1 MPDQKLDNLLNLA
14 MDATEEEREKSRNLN
29 VGYDEQTRM
38 WEIIVKYS
46 EVGSAGAETAGE
58 IRSGGA
64 DNIGNARNGE
74 QGRKTDGA
82 LEGELGDSAKALLGG
97 PGISV
102 VSLLGG
108 YAIVTLPENI
118 LDEYSRRPQ
127 IEFIEKPTRLYFE
140 DLFSKEA
147 SCITQVQ
154 RDEPGNLQLSG
165 RGVLIGI
172 VDSGVDYRH
181 PAFLTADGKSR
192 ILRLWDQSIQG
203 NPPDGYATGT
213 EYTNEEINEALSLPV
228 QEGRRLVPS
237 EDVSG
242 HGTAVLGVAAGSDF
256 SPGAVNRGVAYE
268 SDLLVVKMGISR
280 QDSFPRTT
288 ELMQG
293 VDYLVRQALRLGRP
307 IAINLSFGNNYGSHR
322 GDSLVE
328 TYLDSVSSM
337 GKNVICVGMGNNGS
351 DALHYGGKLSTGE
364 TQEIELG
371 VGAFEPT
378 LNVQLWKDYEDEME
392 IYLESPAGE
401 RVGPLDE
408 TLGAQRWQAGNT
420 ELLIYYGKPAPYHVT
435 QEIYVDFLVRDGEVE
450 TQENKSRNNY
460 SNNLY
465 VALCG
470 KFCSNSVVGS
480 RGDALIRAKSPTNCD
495 SYFAESIF
503 EVCEREKERKE
514 NKDRKYL
521 RTQEYGYVDSGVWKI
536 ILVARNI
543 KSGEYF
549 LWLPGGKT
557 LNPGTA
563 FYLPRPQGTLTIPA
577 TARRVISVGAYD
589 ARQNTYADFSGRGSR
604 ALPYQKPDL
613 VAPGVNIIAPRSGE
627 GYAAFTGTSFSTPF
641 VTGAAAL
648 LMEWGITRQNDPYL
662 YGEKLKAYLRR
673 GAKPLPGIE
682 NLPNDL
688 TGWGALCVES
698 SLPD

>member
-1 MPDQKLDNLLNLA
+1 MHTLQNGGNMPDQKLDNLLNLA
-14 MDATEEEREKSRNLN
+14 LDATEEEREKSRNLN
-29 VGYDEQTRM
+29 VGYEKQTRK

-46 EVGSAGAETAGE
+46 EM
-58 IRSGGA
+58 
-64 DNIGNARNGE
+64 
-74 QGRKTDGA
+74 
-82 LEGELGDSAKALLGG
+82 GDSVEALLGG
-97 PGISV
+97 PEISV
-102 VSLLGG
+102 VPLLGR
-108 YAIVTLPENI
+108 YAIVTLPESM

-154 RDEPGNLQLSG
+154 RNEPGNLRLTG

-192 ILRLWDQSIQG
+192 ILRLWDQSIPG
-203 NPPDGYATGT
+203 NPPEGYATGT
-213 EYTNEEINEALSLPV
+213 EYTNEEINEALSLSV

-256 SPGAVNRGVAYE
+256 SRGAVNRGVAYE
-268 SDLLVVKMGISR
+268 SDLLVVKMGIPR

-293 VDYLVRQALRLGRP
+293 VDYLVRQAIRLGRP
-307 IAINLSFGNNYGSHR
+307 IALNLSFGNNYGSHR
-322 GDSLVE
+322 GDSLLE
-328 TYLDSVSSM
+328 TYLDNVSGM
-337 GKNVICVGMGNNGS
+337 GKNVICVGMGNNGN
-351 DALHYGGKLSTGE
+351 DALHTGGKLSPGE
-364 TQEIELG
+364 IQEIELG

-378 LNVQLWKDYEDEME
+378 LNVQLWKNYEDEME
-392 IYLESPAGE
+392 IYLEHPAGE
-401 RVGPLDE
+401 RVGPLFE

-435 QEIYVDFLVRDGEVE
+435 QEIYVDFLPQD
-450 TQENKSRNNY
+450 
-460 SNNLY
+460 
-465 VALCG
+465 
-470 KFCSNSVVGS
+470 
-480 RGDALIRAKSPTNCD
+480 
-495 SYFAESIF
+495 
-503 EVCEREKERKE
+503 EK
-514 NKDRKYL
+514 
-521 RTQEYGYVDSGVWKI
+521 TPYVDSGVWKI
-536 ILVARNI
+536 ILAARNI
-543 KSGEYF
+543 KNGEYF

-589 ARQNTYADFSGRGSR
+589 ARQNTYADFSGRGCR
-604 ALPYQKPDL
+604 ALPYPKPDL
-613 VAPGVNIIAPRSGE
+613 AAPGVDIYAPRPGG

-648 LMEWGITRQNDPYL
+648 LMEWGIIRRNDPYL

-673 GAKPLPGIE
+673 GAKALQGSE
-682 NLPNDL
+682 KLPNDL
-688 TGWGALCVES
+688 IGWGRLCLES
-698 SLPD
+698 SLPE

>member
-1 MPDQKLDNLLNLA
+1 MPDQKLNNLLNLA
-14 MDATEEEREKSRNLN
+14 LDATEEEREKSRNLN
-29 VGYDEQTRM
+29 VGYEKQTRK

-46 EVGSAGAETAGE
+46 EMGIANEEVSDGMKYGAENDRDSVE
-58 IRSGGA
+58 I
-64 DNIGNARNGE
+64 
-74 QGRKTDGA
+74 
-82 LEGELGDSAKALLGG
+82 LLGG
-97 PGISV
+97 PEISV
-102 VSLLGG
+102 VPLLGG
-108 YAIVTLPENI
+108 YAIVTLPESM
-118 LDEYSRRPQ
+118 LEQYSQRPQ

-154 RDEPGNLQLSG
+154 RDEPGNLRLTG

-192 ILRLWDQSIQG
+192 ILRLWDQSIPG
-203 NPPDGYATGT
+203 NPPEGYATGT
-213 EYTNEEINEALSLPV
+213 EYTNEEINEALSLSV

-256 SPGAVNRGVAYE
+256 SRGAVNRGVAYE
-268 SDLLVVKMGISR
+268 SDLLVVKMGIPR

-293 VDYLVRQALRLGRP
+293 VDYLVRQAIRLGRS

-322 GDSLVE
+322 GDSLLE
-328 TYLDSVSSM
+328 TYLDNVSGM
-337 GKNVICVGMGNNGS
+337 GKNVICVGMGNNGN
-351 DALHYGGKLSTGE
+351 DALHTGGMLSPGE
-364 TQEIELG
+364 IQEIELG

-378 LNVQLWKDYEDEME
+378 LNVQLWKNYEDEME
-392 IYLESPAGE
+392 IYLEHPAGE
-401 RVGPLDE
+401 RVGPLFE

-420 ELLIYYGKPAPYHVT
+420 KLLIYYGKPAPYHVT
-435 QEIYVDFLVRDGEVE
+435 QEIYVDFLPQD
-450 TQENKSRNNY
+450 
-460 SNNLY
+460 
-465 VALCG
+465 
-470 KFCSNSVVGS
+470 
-480 RGDALIRAKSPTNCD
+480 
-495 SYFAESIF
+495 
-503 EVCEREKERKE
+503 EK
-514 NKDRKYL
+514 
-521 RTQEYGYVDSGVWKI
+521 TPYVDSGVWKI
-536 ILVARNI
+536 ILAARNI
-543 KSGEYF
+543 KNGEYF

-589 ARQNTYADFSGRGSR
+589 ARQNTYADFSGRGCR
-604 ALPYQKPDL
+604 ALPYPKPDL
-613 VAPGVNIIAPRSGE
+613 AAPGVDIYAPRPGG

-648 LMEWGITRQNDPYL
+648 LMEWGIIRRNDPYL

-673 GAKPLPGIE
+673 GAKALQGSE
-682 NLPNDL
+682 KLPNDL
-688 TGWGALCVES
+688 IGWGRLCLES
-698 SLPD
+698 SLPE

>member
-1 MPDQKLDNLLNLA
+1 MHMLQNGGNMPDQKLNNLLNLA
-14 MDATEEEREKSRNLN
+14 LDATEEEREKSRNLN
-29 VGYDEQTRM
+29 VGYEKQTRK

-46 EVGSAGAETAGE
+46 EMGIANEEVSDGMKYGAENDRDSVE
-58 IRSGGA
+58 I
-64 DNIGNARNGE
+64 
-74 QGRKTDGA
+74 
-82 LEGELGDSAKALLGG
+82 LLGG
-97 PGISV
+97 PEISV
-102 VSLLGG
+102 VPLLGG
-108 YAIVTLPENI
+108 YAIVTLPESM
-118 LDEYSRRPQ
+118 LEQYSQRPQ

-154 RDEPGNLQLSG
+154 RDEPGNLRLTG

-192 ILRLWDQSIQG
+192 ILRLWDQSIPG
-203 NPPDGYATGT
+203 NPPEGYATGT
-213 EYTNEEINEALSLPV
+213 EYTNEEINEALFLSV

-256 SPGAVNRGVAYE
+256 SRGAVNRGVAYE
-268 SDLLVVKMGISR
+268 SDLLVVKMGIPR

-293 VDYLVRQALRLGRP
+293 VDYLVRQAIRLGRS

-322 GDSLVE
+322 GDSLLE
-328 TYLDSVSSM
+328 TYLDNVSGM
-337 GKNVICVGMGNNGS
+337 GKNVICVGMGNNGN
-351 DALHYGGKLSTGE
+351 DALHTGGMLSPGE
-364 TQEIELG
+364 IQEIELG

-378 LNVQLWKDYEDEME
+378 LNVQLWKNYEDEME
-392 IYLESPAGE
+392 IYLEHPAGE
-401 RVGPLDE
+401 RVGPLFE

-420 ELLIYYGKPAPYHVT
+420 KLLIYYGKPAPYHVT
-435 QEIYVDFLVRDGEVE
+435 QEIYVDFLPQD
-450 TQENKSRNNY
+450 
-460 SNNLY
+460 
-465 VALCG
+465 
-470 KFCSNSVVGS
+470 
-480 RGDALIRAKSPTNCD
+480 
-495 SYFAESIF
+495 
-503 EVCEREKERKE
+503 EK
-514 NKDRKYL
+514 
-521 RTQEYGYVDSGVWKI
+521 TPYVDSGVWKI
-536 ILVARNI
+536 ILAARNI
-543 KSGEYF
+543 KNGEYF

-589 ARQNTYADFSGRGSR
+589 ARQNTYADFSGRGCR
-604 ALPYQKPDL
+604 ALPYPKPDL
-613 VAPGVNIIAPRSGE
+613 AAPGVDIYAPRPGG

-648 LMEWGITRQNDPYL
+648 LMEWGITRRNDPYL

-673 GAKPLPGIE
+673 GAKALQGSE
-682 NLPNDL
+682 KLPNDL
-688 TGWGALCVES
+688 IGWGRLCLES
-698 SLPD
+698 SLPE

>member
-14 MDATEEEREKSRNLN
+14 LDATEEEREKSRNLN
-29 VGYDEQTRM
+29 VGYEKQTRK

-46 EVGSAGAETAGE
+46 EM
-58 IRSGGA
+58 
-64 DNIGNARNGE
+64 
-74 QGRKTDGA
+74 
-82 LEGELGDSAKALLGG
+82 GDSVEALLGG
-97 PGISV
+97 SGISV
-102 VSLLGG
+102 VPLLGG
-108 YAIVTLPENI
+108 YAIVTLPESM
-118 LDEYSRRPQ
+118 LEEYSRRPQ

-154 RDEPGNLQLSG
+154 RDEPGNLQLTG

-181 PAFLTADGKSR
+181 PAFLTADGKSK
-192 ILRLWDQSIQG
+192 ILRLWDQSIPG
-203 NPPDGYATGT
+203 NPPEGYATGT
-213 EYTNEEINEALSLPV
+213 EYTNEEINEALSLSV

-237 EDVSG
+237 EDGSG

-256 SPGAVNRGVAYE
+256 SRGAVNRGVAYE
-268 SDLLVVKMGISR
+268 SDLLVVKMGIPR

-293 VDYLVRQALRLGRP
+293 VDYLVRQAIRLGRP
-307 IAINLSFGNNYGSHR
+307 IALNLSFGNNYGSHR
-322 GDSLVE
+322 GDSLLE
-328 TYLDSVSSM
+328 TYLDNVSGM
-337 GKNVICVGMGNNGS
+337 GKNVICVGMGNNGN
-351 DALHYGGKLSTGE
+351 DALHTGEKLSPGE
-364 TQEIELG
+364 IQEIELG

-378 LNVQLWKDYEDEME
+378 LNVQLWKNYEDEME
-392 IYLESPAGE
+392 IYLEHPAGE
-401 RVGPLDE
+401 RVGPLFE

-435 QEIYVDFLVRDGEVE
+435 QEIYVDFLPQD
-450 TQENKSRNNY
+450 
-460 SNNLY
+460 
-465 VALCG
+465 
-470 KFCSNSVVGS
+470 
-480 RGDALIRAKSPTNCD
+480 
-495 SYFAESIF
+495 
-503 EVCEREKERKE
+503 EK
-514 NKDRKYL
+514 
-521 RTQEYGYVDSGVWKI
+521 TPYVDSGVWKI
-536 ILVARNI
+536 ILAARNI
-543 KSGEYF
+543 KNGEYF

-589 ARQNTYADFSGRGSR
+589 ARQNTYADFSGRGCR
-604 ALPYQKPDL
+604 ALPYPKPDL
-613 VAPGVNIIAPRSGE
+613 AAPGVDIYAPRPGG

-648 LMEWGITRQNDPYL
+648 LMEWGIIRRNDPYL

-673 GAKPLPGIE
+673 GAKALQGSE
-682 NLPNDL
+682 KLPNDL
-688 TGWGALCVES
+688 IGWGEDVIIRLH
-698 SLPD
+698 

>member
-1 MPDQKLDNLLNLA
+1 MGIAN
-14 MDATEEEREKSRNLN
+14 EEVSD
-29 VGYDEQTRM
+29 GM
-38 WEIIVKYS
+38 KY
-46 EVGSAGAETAGE
+46 GAENDRDSVE
-58 IRSGGA
+58 I
-64 DNIGNARNGE
+64 
-74 QGRKTDGA
+74 
-82 LEGELGDSAKALLGG
+82 LLGG
-97 PGISV
+97 PEISV
-102 VSLLGG
+102 VPLLGG
-108 YAIVTLPENI
+108 YAIVTLPESM
-118 LDEYSRRPQ
+118 LEQYSQRPQ

-154 RDEPGNLQLSG
+154 RDEPGNLRLTG

-192 ILRLWDQSIQG
+192 ILRLWDQSIPG
-203 NPPDGYATGT
+203 NPPEGYATGT
-213 EYTNEEINEALSLPV
+213 EYTNEEINEALSLSV

-256 SPGAVNRGVAYE
+256 SRGAVKRGVAYE
-268 SDLLVVKMGISR
+268 SDLLVVKMGIPR

-293 VDYLVRQALRLGRP
+293 VDYLVRQAIRLGRS

-322 GDSLVE
+322 GDSLLE
-328 TYLDSVSSM
+328 TYLDNVSGM
-337 GKNVICVGMGNNGS
+337 GKNVICVGMGNNGN
-351 DALHYGGKLSTGE
+351 DALHTGGMLSPGE
-364 TQEIELG
+364 IQEIELG

-378 LNVQLWKDYEDEME
+378 LNVQLWKNYEDEME
-392 IYLESPAGE
+392 IYLEHPAGE
-401 RVGPLDE
+401 RVGPLFE

-420 ELLIYYGKPAPYHVT
+420 KLLIYYGKPAPYHVT
-435 QEIYVDFLVRDGEVE
+435 QEIYVDFLPQDE
-450 TQENKSRNNY
+450 T
-460 SNNLY
+460 
-465 VALCG
+465 
-470 KFCSNSVVGS
+470 
-480 RGDALIRAKSPTNCD
+480 PP
-495 SYFAESIF
+495 
-503 EVCEREKERKE
+503 
-514 NKDRKYL
+514 
-521 RTQEYGYVDSGVWKI
+521 YVDSGVWKI
-536 ILVARNI
+536 ILAARNI
-543 KSGEYF
+543 KNGEYF

-589 ARQNTYADFSGRGSR
+589 ARQNTYADFSGRGCR
-604 ALPYQKPDL
+604 ALPYPKPDL
-613 VAPGVNIIAPRSGE
+613 AAPGVDIYAPRPGG

-648 LMEWGITRQNDPYL
+648 LMEWGIIRRNDPYL

-673 GAKPLPGIE
+673 GAKALKGSE
-682 NLPNDL
+682 KLPNDL
-688 TGWGALCVES
+688 IGWGEDVIIRLH
-698 SLPD
+698 

>member
-1 MPDQKLDNLLNLA
+1 MPDQKLNNLLNLA
-14 MDATEEEREKSRNLN
+14 LDATEEEREKSRNLN
-29 VGYDEQTRM
+29 VGYEKQTRK

-46 EVGSAGAETAGE
+46 EMGIANEEVSDGMKYGAENDRDSVE
-58 IRSGGA
+58 I
-64 DNIGNARNGE
+64 
-74 QGRKTDGA
+74 
-82 LEGELGDSAKALLGG
+82 LLGG
-97 PGISV
+97 PEISV
-102 VSLLGG
+102 VPLLGG
-108 YAIVTLPENI
+108 YAIVTLPESM
-118 LDEYSRRPQ
+118 LEQYSQRPQ

-154 RDEPGNLQLSG
+154 RDEPGNLRLTG

-192 ILRLWDQSIQG
+192 ILRLWDQSIPG
-203 NPPDGYATGT
+203 NPPEGYATGT
-213 EYTNEEINEALSLPV
+213 EYTNEEINEALFLSV

-256 SPGAVNRGVAYE
+256 SRGAVNRGVAYE
-268 SDLLVVKMGISR
+268 SDLLVVKMGIPR

-293 VDYLVRQALRLGRP
+293 VDYLVRQAIRLGRS

-322 GDSLVE
+322 GDSLLE
-328 TYLDSVSSM
+328 TYLDNVSGM
-337 GKNVICVGMGNNGS
+337 GKNVICVGMGNNGN
-351 DALHYGGKLSTGE
+351 DALHTGGMLSPGE
-364 TQEIELG
+364 IQEIELG

-378 LNVQLWKDYEDEME
+378 LNVQLWKNYEDEME
-392 IYLESPAGE
+392 IYLEHPAGE
-401 RVGPLDE
+401 RVGPLFE

-420 ELLIYYGKPAPYHVT
+420 KLLIYYGKPAPYHVT
-435 QEIYVDFLVRDGEVE
+435 QEIYVDFLPQD
-450 TQENKSRNNY
+450 
-460 SNNLY
+460 
-465 VALCG
+465 
-470 KFCSNSVVGS
+470 
-480 RGDALIRAKSPTNCD
+480 
-495 SYFAESIF
+495 
-503 EVCEREKERKE
+503 EK
-514 NKDRKYL
+514 
-521 RTQEYGYVDSGVWKI
+521 TPYVDSGVWKI
-536 ILVARNI
+536 ILAARNI
-543 KSGEYF
+543 KNGEYF

-589 ARQNTYADFSGRGSR
+589 ARQNTYADFSGRGCR
-604 ALPYQKPDL
+604 ALPYPKPDL
-613 VAPGVNIIAPRSGE
+613 AAPGVDIYAPRPGG

-648 LMEWGITRQNDPYL
+648 LMEWGIIRRNDPYL

-673 GAKPLPGIE
+673 GAKALQGSE
-682 NLPNDL
+682 KLPNDL
-688 TGWGALCVES
+688 IGWGRLCLES
-698 SLPD
+698 SLPE

>member
-29 VGYDEQTRM
+29 VGYDERTRE

-46 EVGSAGAETAGE
+46 GE
-58 IRSGGA
+58 I
-64 DNIGNARNGE
+64 GE
-74 QGRKTDGA
+74 V
-82 LEGELGDSAKALLGG
+82 GG

-102 VSLLGG
+102 VPLLGG
-108 YAIVTLPENI
+108 YAIVTLPEDI

-147 SCITQVQ
+147 SCITQLQ
-154 RDEPGNLQLSG
+154 RDELGNLQLTGS
-165 RGVLIGI
+165 GVLIGI

-181 PAFLTADGKSR
+181 PAFLTSDGKSR
-192 ILRLWDQSIQG
+192 ILRLWDQSIPG
-203 NPPDGYATGT
+203 NPPEGYLTGT

-237 EDVSG
+237 EDISG

-268 SDLLVVKMGISR
+268 SNLMVVKMGIPR
-280 QDSFPRTT
+280 KDSFPRTT

-307 IAINLSFGNNYGSHR
+307 MVINLSFGNNYGSHR

-337 GKNVICVGMGNNGS
+337 GKLAICVGMGNNGS
-351 DALHYGGKLSTGE
+351 DALHYGGKLSAGE

-371 VGAFEPT
+371 VGPFEPT

-392 IYLESPAGE
+392 IYLENPAGE

-408 TLGAQRWQAGNT
+408 NLGAQRWQLGNT

-435 QEIYVDFLVRDGEVE
+435 QEIYVDFLVRDEPSI
-450 TQENKSRNNY
+450 QQS
-460 SNNLY
+460 
-465 VALCG
+465 
-470 KFCSNSVVGS
+470 
-480 RGDALIRAKSPTNCD
+480 
-495 SYFAESIF
+495 SYI
-503 EVCEREKERKE
+503 
-514 NKDRKYL
+514 
-521 RTQEYGYVDSGVWKI
+521 DSGVWKI
-536 ILVARNI
+536 ILAARNI
-543 KSGEYF
+543 KNGQYF

-563 FYLPRPQGTLTIPA
+563 FYLPRAQGTLTIPA

-589 ARQNTYADFSGRGSR
+589 ARLNAYADFSGRGSR
-604 ALPYQKPDL
+604 ALPYPKPDL
-613 VAPGVNIIAPRSGE
+613 TAPGVEILAPRAGGE
-627 GYAAFTGTSFSTPF
+627 YARFSGTSFSTPF

-648 LMEWGITRQNDPYL
+648 LMEWGILRGNDPYL

-673 GAKPLPGIE
+673 GAQPLPGVDAY
-682 NLPNDL
+682 PNDL
-688 TGWGALCVES
+688 VGWGALCIVQ
-698 SLPD
+698 SLPSGVKTNGE

>member
-29 VGYDEQTRM
+29 VGYEKQTRK

-46 EVGSAGAETAGE
+46 EM
-58 IRSGGA
+58 
-64 DNIGNARNGE
+64 
-74 QGRKTDGA
+74 
-82 LEGELGDSAKALLGG
+82 GDSVKVLLGG
-97 PGISV
+97 PEISV
-102 VSLLGG
+102 VPLLGR
-108 YAIVTLPENI
+108 YAIVTLPESM

-154 RDEPGNLQLSG
+154 RDEPGNLQLTG

-192 ILRLWDQSIQG
+192 ILRLWDQSIPG
-203 NPPDGYATGT
+203 NPPEGYATGT
-213 EYTNEEINEALSLPV
+213 EYTNEEINEALSLSV

-256 SPGAVNRGVAYE
+256 SRGAVNRGVAYE
-268 SDLLVVKMGISR
+268 SDLLVVKMGIPR

-293 VDYLVRQALRLGRP
+293 VDYLVRQAIRLGRS

-322 GDSLVE
+322 GDSLLE
-328 TYLDSVSSM
+328 TYLDNVSGM
-337 GKNVICVGMGNNGS
+337 GKNVICVGMGNNGN
-351 DALHYGGKLSTGE
+351 DALHTGGKLSPGE
-364 TQEIELG
+364 IQEIELG

-378 LNVQLWKDYEDEME
+378 LNVQLWKNYEDEME
-392 IYLESPAGE
+392 IYLEHPAGE
-401 RVGPLDE
+401 RVGPLFE

-420 ELLIYYGKPAPYHVT
+420 KLLIYYGKPAPYHVT
-435 QEIYVDFLVRDGEVE
+435 QEIYVDFLPQD
-450 TQENKSRNNY
+450 
-460 SNNLY
+460 
-465 VALCG
+465 
-470 KFCSNSVVGS
+470 
-480 RGDALIRAKSPTNCD
+480 
-495 SYFAESIF
+495 
-503 EVCEREKERKE
+503 EK
-514 NKDRKYL
+514 
-521 RTQEYGYVDSGVWKI
+521 TPYVDSGVWKI
-536 ILVARNI
+536 ILAARNI
-543 KSGEYF
+543 KNGEYF

-589 ARQNTYADFSGRGSR
+589 ARQNTYADFSGRGCR
-604 ALPYQKPDL
+604 ALPYPKPDL
-613 VAPGVNIIAPRSGE
+613 AAPGVDIYAPRPGG

-648 LMEWGITRQNDPYL
+648 LMEWGIIRRNDPYL

-673 GAKPLPGIE
+673 GAKALQGSE
-682 NLPNDL
+682 KLPNDL
-688 TGWGALCVES
+688 IGWGRLCLES
-698 SLPD
+698 SLPE

>member
-29 VGYDEQTRM
+29 VGYEKQTRK

-46 EVGSAGAETAGE
+46 EM
-58 IRSGGA
+58 
-64 DNIGNARNGE
+64 
-74 QGRKTDGA
+74 
-82 LEGELGDSAKALLGG
+82 GDSVKVLLGG
-97 PGISV
+97 PEISV
-102 VSLLGG
+102 VPLLGR
-108 YAIVTLPENI
+108 YAIVTIPESM

-154 RDEPGNLQLSG
+154 RDEPGNLRLTG

-192 ILRLWDQSIQG
+192 ILRLWDQSIPG
-203 NPPDGYATGT
+203 NPPEGYVTGT
-213 EYTNEEINEALSLPV
+213 EYTNEEINEALSLSV

-256 SPGAVNRGVAYE
+256 SRGAVNRGVAYE
-268 SDLLVVKMGISR
+268 SDLLVVKMGIPR

-293 VDYLVRQALRLGRP
+293 VDYLVRQAIRLGRS

-322 GDSLVE
+322 GDSLLE
-328 TYLDSVSSM
+328 TYLDNVSGM
-337 GKNVICVGMGNNGS
+337 GKNVICVGMGNNGN
-351 DALHYGGKLSTGE
+351 DALHTGGMLSPGE
-364 TQEIELG
+364 IQEIELG

-378 LNVQLWKDYEDEME
+378 LNVQLWKNYEDEME
-392 IYLESPAGE
+392 IYLEHPAGE
-401 RVGPLDE
+401 RVGPLFE

-420 ELLIYYGKPAPYHVT
+420 KLLIYYGKPAPYHVT
-435 QEIYVDFLVRDGEVE
+435 QEIYVDFLPQD
-450 TQENKSRNNY
+450 
-460 SNNLY
+460 
-465 VALCG
+465 
-470 KFCSNSVVGS
+470 
-480 RGDALIRAKSPTNCD
+480 
-495 SYFAESIF
+495 
-503 EVCEREKERKE
+503 EK
-514 NKDRKYL
+514 
-521 RTQEYGYVDSGVWKI
+521 TPYVDSGVWKI
-536 ILVARNI
+536 ILAARNI
-543 KSGEYF
+543 KNGEYF

-589 ARQNTYADFSGRGSR
+589 ARQNTYADFSGRGYR
-604 ALPYQKPDL
+604 ALPYPKPDL
-613 VAPGVNIIAPRSGE
+613 AAPGVDIYAPRPGG

-648 LMEWGITRQNDPYL
+648 LMEWGIIRRNDPYL

-673 GAKPLPGIE
+673 GAKALQGSE
-682 NLPNDL
+682 KLPNDL
-688 TGWGALCVES
+688 IGWGRLCLES
-698 SLPD
+698 SLPE

>member
-1 MPDQKLDNLLNLA
+1 MHMLQNGGNMPDQKLDNLLNLA
-14 MDATEEEREKSRNLN
+14 LDATEEEREKSRNLN
-29 VGYDEQTRM
+29 VGYEKQTRK

-46 EVGSAGAETAGE
+46 EM
-58 IRSGGA
+58 
-64 DNIGNARNGE
+64 
-74 QGRKTDGA
+74 
-82 LEGELGDSAKALLGG
+82 GDSVEALLGG
-97 PGISV
+97 SGISV
-102 VSLLGG
+102 VPLLGG
-108 YAIVTLPENI
+108 YAIVTLPESM
-118 LDEYSRRPQ
+118 LEEYSRRPQ

-154 RDEPGNLQLSG
+154 RDEPGNLQLTG

-192 ILRLWDQSIQG
+192 ILRLWDQSIPG
-203 NPPDGYATGT
+203 NPPEGYATGT
-213 EYTNEEINEALSLPV
+213 EYTNEEINEALSLSV

-237 EDVSG
+237 EDGSG

-256 SPGAVNRGVAYE
+256 SRGAVNRGVAYE
-268 SDLLVVKMGISR
+268 SDLLVVKMGIPR

-293 VDYLVRQALRLGRP
+293 VDYLVRQAIRLGRP
-307 IAINLSFGNNYGSHR
+307 IALNLSFGNNYGSHR
-322 GDSLVE
+322 GDSLLE
-328 TYLDSVSSM
+328 TYLDNVSGM
-337 GKNVICVGMGNNGS
+337 GKNVICVGMGNNGN
-351 DALHYGGKLSTGE
+351 DALHTGGKLSPGE
-364 TQEIELG
+364 IQEIELG

-378 LNVQLWKDYEDEME
+378 LNVQLWKNYEDEME
-392 IYLESPAGE
+392 IYLENPAGE
-401 RVGPLDE
+401 RVGPLFE

-435 QEIYVDFLVRDGEVE
+435 QEIYVDFLPQD
-450 TQENKSRNNY
+450 
-460 SNNLY
+460 
-465 VALCG
+465 
-470 KFCSNSVVGS
+470 
-480 RGDALIRAKSPTNCD
+480 
-495 SYFAESIF
+495 
-503 EVCEREKERKE
+503 EK
-514 NKDRKYL
+514 
-521 RTQEYGYVDSGVWKI
+521 TPYVDSGVWKI
-536 ILVARNI
+536 ILAARNI
-543 KSGEYF
+543 KNGEYF

-589 ARQNTYADFSGRGSR
+589 ARQNTYADFSGRGCR
-604 ALPYQKPDL
+604 ALPYPKPDL
-613 VAPGVNIIAPRSGE
+613 AAPGVDIYAPRPGG

-648 LMEWGITRQNDPYL
+648 LMEWGIIRRNDPYL

-673 GAKPLPGIE
+673 GAKALQGSE
-682 NLPNDL
+682 KLPNDL
-688 TGWGALCVES
+688 IGWGRLCLES
-698 SLPD
+698 SLPE

>member
-29 VGYDEQTRM
+29 VGYEKQTRK

-46 EVGSAGAETAGE
+46 EMGIANEEVSDGMKYGAENDRNSVE
-58 IRSGGA
+58 I
-64 DNIGNARNGE
+64 
-74 QGRKTDGA
+74 
-82 LEGELGDSAKALLGG
+82 LLGG
-97 PGISV
+97 PEISV
-102 VSLLGG
+102 VPLLGR
-108 YAIVTLPENI
+108 YAIVTLPESM

-154 RDEPGNLQLSG
+154 RDEPGNLRLTG

-192 ILRLWDQSIQG
+192 ILRLWDQSIPG
-203 NPPDGYATGT
+203 NPPEGYATGT
-213 EYTNEEINEALSLPV
+213 EYTNEEINEALSLSV

-256 SPGAVNRGVAYE
+256 SRGAVNRGVAYE
-268 SDLLVVKMGISR
+268 SDLLVVKMGIPR

-293 VDYLVRQALRLGRP
+293 VDYLVRQAIRLGRS

-322 GDSLVE
+322 GDSLLE
-328 TYLDSVSSM
+328 TYLDNVSGM
-337 GKNVICVGMGNNGS
+337 GKNVICVGMGNNGN
-351 DALHYGGKLSTGE
+351 DALHTGGKLSSGE
-364 TQEIELG
+364 IQEIELG

-378 LNVQLWKDYEDEME
+378 LNVQLWKNYEDEME
-392 IYLESPAGE
+392 IYLEHPAGE
-401 RVGPLDE
+401 RVGPLFE

-435 QEIYVDFLVRDGEVE
+435 QEIYVDFLAR
-450 TQENKSRNNY
+450 
-460 SNNLY
+460 
-465 VALCG
+465 
-470 KFCSNSVVGS
+470 
-480 RGDALIRAKSPTNCD
+480 
-495 SYFAESIF
+495 
-503 EVCEREKERKE
+503 
-514 NKDRKYL
+514 DRK
-521 RTQEYGYVDSGVWKI
+521 RPYVDSGVWKI
-536 ILVARNI
+536 ILAARNI
-543 KSGEYF
+543 KNGEYF

-589 ARQNTYADFSGRGSR
+589 ARQNTYADFSGRGCR
-604 ALPYQKPDL
+604 ALPYPKPDL
-613 VAPGVNIIAPRSGE
+613 AAPGVDIYAPRPGG

-648 LMEWGITRQNDPYL
+648 LMEWGIIRRNDPYL

-673 GAKPLPGIE
+673 GAKALQGSE
-682 NLPNDL
+682 KLPNDL
-688 TGWGALCVES
+688 IGWGRLCLES
-698 SLPD
+698 SLPE

>member
-14 MDATEEEREKSRNLN
+14 LDATEEEREKSRNLN
-29 VGYDEQTRM
+29 VGYEKQTRK

-46 EVGSAGAETAGE
+46 EM
-58 IRSGGA
+58 
-64 DNIGNARNGE
+64 
-74 QGRKTDGA
+74 
-82 LEGELGDSAKALLGG
+82 GDSVEALLGG
-97 PGISV
+97 PEISV
-102 VSLLGG
+102 VPLLGR
-108 YAIVTLPENI
+108 YAIVTLPESM

-154 RDEPGNLQLSG
+154 RNEPGNLRLTG

-192 ILRLWDQSIQG
+192 ILRLWDQSIPG
-203 NPPDGYATGT
+203 NPPEGYATGT
-213 EYTNEEINEALSLPV
+213 EYTNEEINEALSLSV
-228 QEGRRLVPS
+228 QGGRRLVPS

-256 SPGAVNRGVAYE
+256 SRGAVKRGVAYE
-268 SDLLVVKMGISR
+268 SDLLVVKMGIPR

-293 VDYLVRQALRLGRP
+293 VDYLVRQAIRLGRS

-322 GDSLVE
+322 GDSLLE
-328 TYLDSVSSM
+328 TYLDNVSGM
-337 GKNVICVGMGNNGS
+337 GKNVICVGMGNNGN
-351 DALHYGGKLSTGE
+351 DALHTGGMLSPGE
-364 TQEIELG
+364 IQEIELG

-378 LNVQLWKDYEDEME
+378 LNVQLWKNYEDEME
-392 IYLESPAGE
+392 IYLEHPAGE
-401 RVGPLDE
+401 RVGPLFE

-420 ELLIYYGKPAPYHVT
+420 KLLIYYGKPAPYHVT
-435 QEIYVDFLVRDGEVE
+435 QEIYVDFLPQD
-450 TQENKSRNNY
+450 
-460 SNNLY
+460 
-465 VALCG
+465 
-470 KFCSNSVVGS
+470 
-480 RGDALIRAKSPTNCD
+480 
-495 SYFAESIF
+495 
-503 EVCEREKERKE
+503 EK
-514 NKDRKYL
+514 
-521 RTQEYGYVDSGVWKI
+521 TPYVDSGVWKI
-536 ILVARNI
+536 ILAARNI
-543 KSGEYF
+543 KNGEYF

-589 ARQNTYADFSGRGSR
+589 ARQNTYADFSGRGCR
-604 ALPYQKPDL
+604 ALPYPKPDL
-613 VAPGVNIIAPRSGE
+613 AAPGVDIYAPRPGG

-648 LMEWGITRQNDPYL
+648 LMEWGIIRRNDPYL

-673 GAKPLPGIE
+673 GAKALQGSE
-682 NLPNDL
+682 KLPNDL
-688 TGWGALCVES
+688 IGWGEDVIIRLH
-698 SLPD
+698 

>member
-14 MDATEEEREKSRNLN
+14 LDATEEEREKSRNLN
-29 VGYDEQTRM
+29 VGYEKQTRK

-46 EVGSAGAETAGE
+46 EM
-58 IRSGGA
+58 
-64 DNIGNARNGE
+64 
-74 QGRKTDGA
+74 
-82 LEGELGDSAKALLGG
+82 GDSVEALLGG
-97 PGISV
+97 SGISV
-102 VSLLGG
+102 VPLLGR
-108 YAIVTLPENI
+108 YAIVTLPESM
-118 LDEYSRRPQ
+118 LEEYSRRPQ

-154 RDEPGNLQLSG
+154 RDEPGNLQLTG

-192 ILRLWDQSIQG
+192 ILRLWDQSIPG
-203 NPPDGYATGT
+203 NPPEGYATGT
-213 EYTNEEINEALSLPV
+213 EYTNEEINEALSLSV

-256 SPGAVNRGVAYE
+256 SRGAVNRGVAYE
-268 SDLLVVKMGISR
+268 SDLLVVKMGIPR

-293 VDYLVRQALRLGRP
+293 VDYLVRQAIRLGRS

-322 GDSLVE
+322 GDSLLE
-328 TYLDSVSSM
+328 TYLDNVSGM
-337 GKNVICVGMGNNGS
+337 GKNVICVGMGNNGN
-351 DALHYGGKLSTGE
+351 DALHTGGKLSPGE
-364 TQEIELG
+364 IQEIELG

-378 LNVQLWKDYEDEME
+378 LNVQLWKNYEDEME
-392 IYLESPAGE
+392 IYLEHPAGE
-401 RVGPLDE
+401 RVGPLFE

-420 ELLIYYGKPAPYHVT
+420 KLLIYYGKPAPYHVT
-435 QEIYVDFLVRDGEVE
+435 QEIYVDFLPQD
-450 TQENKSRNNY
+450 
-460 SNNLY
+460 
-465 VALCG
+465 
-470 KFCSNSVVGS
+470 
-480 RGDALIRAKSPTNCD
+480 
-495 SYFAESIF
+495 
-503 EVCEREKERKE
+503 EKIP
-514 NKDRKYL
+514 
-521 RTQEYGYVDSGVWKI
+521 YVDSGVWKI
-536 ILVARNI
+536 ILAARNI
-543 KSGEYF
+543 KNGEYF

-589 ARQNTYADFSGRGSR
+589 ARQNTYADFSGRGCR
-604 ALPYQKPDL
+604 ALPYPKPDL
-613 VAPGVNIIAPRSGE
+613 AAPGVDIYAPRSGG
-627 GYAAFTGTSFSTPF
+627 GYASFTGTSFSTPF

-648 LMEWGITRQNDPYL
+648 LMEWGITRRNDPYL

-673 GAKPLPGIE
+673 GAKVLQGSE
-682 NLPNDL
+682 KLPNDL
-688 TGWGALCVES
+688 IGWGALCVAQSVPQE
-698 SLPD
+698 

>member
-29 VGYDEQTRM
+29 VGYEKQTRK

-46 EVGSAGAETAGE
+46 EM
-58 IRSGGA
+58 
-64 DNIGNARNGE
+64 
-74 QGRKTDGA
+74 
-82 LEGELGDSAKALLGG
+82 GDFVKVLLGG
-97 PGISV
+97 PEISV
-102 VSLLGG
+102 VPLLGR
-108 YAIVTLPENI
+108 YAIVTLPESM

-154 RDEPGNLQLSG
+154 RDEPGNLRLTG

-192 ILRLWDQSIQG
+192 ILRLWDQSIPG
-203 NPPDGYATGT
+203 NPPEGYATGT
-213 EYTNEEINEALSLPV
+213 EYTNEEINEALSLSV

-256 SPGAVNRGVAYE
+256 SRGAVNRGVAYE
-268 SDLLVVKMGISR
+268 SDLLVVKMGIPR

-293 VDYLVRQALRLGRP
+293 VDYLVRQAIRLGRS

-322 GDSLVE
+322 GDSLLE
-328 TYLDSVSSM
+328 TYLDNVSGM
-337 GKNVICVGMGNNGS
+337 GKNVICVGMGNNGN
-351 DALHYGGKLSTGE
+351 DALHTGGMLSPGE
-364 TQEIELG
+364 IQEIELG

-378 LNVQLWKDYEDEME
+378 LNVQLWKNYEDEME
-392 IYLESPAGE
+392 IYLEHPAGE
-401 RVGPLDE
+401 RVGPLFE
-408 TLGAQRWQAGNT
+408 TLGAQRWRAGNT
-420 ELLIYYGKPAPYHVT
+420 KLLIYYGKPAPYHVT
-435 QEIYVDFLVRDGEVE
+435 QEIYVDFLPQD
-450 TQENKSRNNY
+450 
-460 SNNLY
+460 
-465 VALCG
+465 
-470 KFCSNSVVGS
+470 
-480 RGDALIRAKSPTNCD
+480 
-495 SYFAESIF
+495 
-503 EVCEREKERKE
+503 EK
-514 NKDRKYL
+514 
-521 RTQEYGYVDSGVWKI
+521 TPYVDSGVWKI
-536 ILVARNI
+536 ILAARNI
-543 KSGEYF
+543 KNGEYF

-589 ARQNTYADFSGRGSR
+589 ARQNTYADFSGRGCR
-604 ALPYQKPDL
+604 ALPYPKPDL
-613 VAPGVNIIAPRSGE
+613 AAPGVDIYAPRPGG

-648 LMEWGITRQNDPYL
+648 LMEWGIIRRNDPYL

-673 GAKPLPGIE
+673 GAKALQGSE
-682 NLPNDL
+682 KLPNDL
-688 TGWGALCVES
+688 IGWGRLCLES
-698 SLPD
+698 SLPE

>member
-1 MPDQKLDNLLNLA
+1 MPDQKLNNLLNLA
-14 MDATEEEREKSRNLN
+14 LDATEEEREKSRNLN
-29 VGYDEQTRM
+29 VGYEKQTRK

-46 EVGSAGAETAGE
+46 EMGIANEEVSDGMKYGAENDRDSVE
-58 IRSGGA
+58 I
-64 DNIGNARNGE
+64 
-74 QGRKTDGA
+74 
-82 LEGELGDSAKALLGG
+82 LLGG
-97 PGISV
+97 PEISV
-102 VSLLGG
+102 VPLLGG
-108 YAIVTLPENI
+108 YAIVTLPESM
-118 LDEYSRRPQ
+118 LEQYSQRPQ

-154 RDEPGNLQLSG
+154 RDEPGNLRLTG

-192 ILRLWDQSIQG
+192 ILRLWDQSIPG
-203 NPPDGYATGT
+203 NPPEGYATGT
-213 EYTNEEINEALSLPV
+213 EYTNEEINEALFLSV

-256 SPGAVNRGVAYE
+256 SRGAVKRGVAYE
-268 SDLLVVKMGISR
+268 SDLLVVKMGIPR

-293 VDYLVRQALRLGRP
+293 VDYLVRQAIRLGRS
-307 IAINLSFGNNYGSHR
+307 IAINISFGNNYGSHR
-322 GDSLVE
+322 GDSLLE
-328 TYLDSVSSM
+328 TYLDNVSGM
-337 GKNVICVGMGNNGS
+337 GKNVICVGMGNNGN
-351 DALHYGGKLSTGE
+351 DALHTGGMLSPGE
-364 TQEIELG
+364 IQEIELG

-378 LNVQLWKDYEDEME
+378 LNVQLWKNYEDEME
-392 IYLESPAGE
+392 IYLEHPAGE
-401 RVGPLDE
+401 RVGPLFE

-420 ELLIYYGKPAPYHVT
+420 KLLIYYGKPAPYHVT
-435 QEIYVDFLVRDGEVE
+435 QEIYVDFLPQD
-450 TQENKSRNNY
+450 
-460 SNNLY
+460 
-465 VALCG
+465 
-470 KFCSNSVVGS
+470 
-480 RGDALIRAKSPTNCD
+480 
-495 SYFAESIF
+495 
-503 EVCEREKERKE
+503 EK
-514 NKDRKYL
+514 
-521 RTQEYGYVDSGVWKI
+521 TPYVDSGVWKI
-536 ILVARNI
+536 ILAARNI
-543 KSGEYF
+543 KNGEYF

-589 ARQNTYADFSGRGSR
+589 ARQNTYADFSGRGCR
-604 ALPYQKPDL
+604 ALPYPKPDL
-613 VAPGVNIIAPRSGE
+613 AAPGVDIYAPRPGG

-648 LMEWGITRQNDPYL
+648 LMEWGIIRRNDPYL

-673 GAKPLPGIE
+673 GAKALQGSE
-682 NLPNDL
+682 KLPNDL
-688 TGWGALCVES
+688 IGWGRLCLES
-698 SLPD
+698 SLPE

>member
-14 MDATEEEREKSRNLN
+14 LDATEEEREKSRNLN
-29 VGYDEQTRM
+29 VGYEKQTRK

-46 EVGSAGAETAGE
+46 EM
-58 IRSGGA
+58 
-64 DNIGNARNGE
+64 
-74 QGRKTDGA
+74 
-82 LEGELGDSAKALLGG
+82 GDSVEALLGG
-97 PGISV
+97 SGISV
-102 VSLLGG
+102 VPLLGG
-108 YAIVTLPENI
+108 YAIVTLPESM
-118 LDEYSRRPQ
+118 LEQYSQRPQ

-154 RDEPGNLQLSG
+154 RDEPGNLQLTG

-192 ILRLWDQSIQG
+192 ILRLWDQSIPG
-203 NPPDGYATGT
+203 NPPEGYATGT
-213 EYTNEEINEALSLPV
+213 EYTNEEINEALSLSV

-237 EDVSG
+237 EDGSG

-256 SPGAVNRGVAYE
+256 SRGAVNRGVAYE
-268 SDLLVVKMGISR
+268 SDLLVVKMGIPR

-293 VDYLVRQALRLGRP
+293 VDYLVRQAIRLGRP
-307 IAINLSFGNNYGSHR
+307 IALNLSFGNNYGSHR
-322 GDSLVE
+322 GDSLLE
-328 TYLDSVSSM
+328 TYLDNVSGM
-337 GKNVICVGMGNNGS
+337 GKNVICVGMGNNGN
-351 DALHYGGKLSTGE
+351 DALHTGGKLSPGE
-364 TQEIELG
+364 IQEIELG

-378 LNVQLWKDYEDEME
+378 LNVQLWKNYEDEME
-392 IYLESPAGE
+392 IYLENPAGE
-401 RVGPLDE
+401 RVGPIFE

-435 QEIYVDFLVRDGEVE
+435 QEIYVDFLPQD
-450 TQENKSRNNY
+450 
-460 SNNLY
+460 
-465 VALCG
+465 
-470 KFCSNSVVGS
+470 
-480 RGDALIRAKSPTNCD
+480 
-495 SYFAESIF
+495 
-503 EVCEREKERKE
+503 EK
-514 NKDRKYL
+514 
-521 RTQEYGYVDSGVWKI
+521 TPYVDSGVWKI
-536 ILVARNI
+536 ILAARNI
-543 KSGEYF
+543 KNGEYF

-589 ARQNTYADFSGRGSR
+589 ARQNTYADFSGRGCR
-604 ALPYQKPDL
+604 ALPDPKPDL
-613 VAPGVNIIAPRSGE
+613 VAPGVDIYAPRSGG
-627 GYAAFTGTSFSTPF
+627 GYASFTGTSFSTPF

-648 LMEWGITRQNDPYL
+648 LMEWGITRRKDPYL

-673 GAKPLPGIE
+673 GAKALQGSE
-682 NLPNDL
+682 KLPNDL
-688 TGWGALCVES
+688 IGWGRLCLES
-698 SLPD
+698 SLPE

>member
-14 MDATEEEREKSRNLN
+14 LDATEEEREKSRNLN
-29 VGYDEQTRM
+29 VGYEKQTRK

-46 EVGSAGAETAGE
+46 EM
-58 IRSGGA
+58 
-64 DNIGNARNGE
+64 
-74 QGRKTDGA
+74 
-82 LEGELGDSAKALLGG
+82 GDSVEALLGG
-97 PGISV
+97 SGISV
-102 VSLLGG
+102 VPLLGG
-108 YAIVTLPENI
+108 YAIVTLPESM
-118 LDEYSRRPQ
+118 LEEYSRRPQ

-154 RDEPGNLQLSG
+154 RDEPGNLQLTG

-192 ILRLWDQSIQG
+192 ILRLWDQSIPG
-203 NPPDGYATGT
+203 NPPEGYATGT
-213 EYTNEEINEALSLPV
+213 EYTNEEINEALSLSV

-237 EDVSG
+237 EDGSG

-256 SPGAVNRGVAYE
+256 SRGAVNRGVAYE
-268 SDLLVVKMGISR
+268 SDLLVVKMGIPR

-293 VDYLVRQALRLGRP
+293 VDYLVRQAIRLGRP
-307 IAINLSFGNNYGSHR
+307 IALNLSFGNNYGSHR
-322 GDSLVE
+322 GDSLLE
-328 TYLDSVSSM
+328 TYLDNVSGM
-337 GKNVICVGMGNNGS
+337 GKNVICVGMGNNGN
-351 DALHYGGKLSTGE
+351 DALHTGGKLSPGE
-364 TQEIELG
+364 IQEIELG

-378 LNVQLWKDYEDEME
+378 LNVQLWKNYEDEME
-392 IYLESPAGE
+392 IYLENPAGE
-401 RVGPLDE
+401 RVGPIFE

-435 QEIYVDFLVRDGEVE
+435 QEIYVDFLAR
-450 TQENKSRNNY
+450 
-460 SNNLY
+460 
-465 VALCG
+465 
-470 KFCSNSVVGS
+470 
-480 RGDALIRAKSPTNCD
+480 
-495 SYFAESIF
+495 
-503 EVCEREKERKE
+503 
-514 NKDRKYL
+514 DRK
-521 RTQEYGYVDSGVWKI
+521 RPYVDSGVWKI
-536 ILVARNI
+536 ILAARNI
-543 KSGEYF
+543 KNGEYF

-589 ARQNTYADFSGRGSR
+589 ARQNTYADFSGRGCR
-604 ALPYQKPDL
+604 ALPYPKPDL
-613 VAPGVNIIAPRSGE
+613 AAPGVDIYAPRPGG

-648 LMEWGITRQNDPYL
+648 LMEWGIIRRNDPYL

-673 GAKPLPGIE
+673 GAKALQGSE
-682 NLPNDL
+682 KLPNDL
-688 TGWGALCVES
+688 IGWGRLCLES
-698 SLPD
+698 SLPE

>member
-14 MDATEEEREKSRNLN
+14 LDATEEEREKSRNLN
-29 VGYDEQTRM
+29 VGYEKQTRK

-46 EVGSAGAETAGE
+46 EM
-58 IRSGGA
+58 
-64 DNIGNARNGE
+64 
-74 QGRKTDGA
+74 
-82 LEGELGDSAKALLGG
+82 GDSVEALLGG
-97 PGISV
+97 SGISV
-102 VSLLGG
+102 VPLLGG
-108 YAIVTLPENI
+108 YAIVTLPESM
-118 LDEYSRRPQ
+118 LEEYSRRPQ

-154 RDEPGNLQLSG
+154 RDEPGNLQLTG

-192 ILRLWDQSIQG
+192 ILRLWDQSIPG
-203 NPPDGYATGT
+203 NPPEGYATGT
-213 EYTNEEINEALSLPV
+213 EYTNEEINEALSLSV

-237 EDVSG
+237 EDGSG

-256 SPGAVNRGVAYE
+256 SRGAVNRGVAYE
-268 SDLLVVKMGISR
+268 SDLLVVKMGIPR

-293 VDYLVRQALRLGRP
+293 VDYLVRQAIRLGRS

-322 GDSLVE
+322 GDSLLE
-328 TYLDSVSSM
+328 TYLDNVSGM
-337 GKNVICVGMGNNGS
+337 GKNVICVGMGNNGN
-351 DALHYGGKLSTGE
+351 DALHTGEKLSPGE
-364 TQEIELG
+364 IQEIELG

-378 LNVQLWKDYEDEME
+378 LNVQLWKNYEDEME
-392 IYLESPAGE
+392 IYLEHPAGE
-401 RVGPLDE
+401 RVGPLFE

-420 ELLIYYGKPAPYHVT
+420 KLLIYYGKPAPYHVT
-435 QEIYVDFLVRDGEVE
+435 QEIYVDFLPQD
-450 TQENKSRNNY
+450 
-460 SNNLY
+460 
-465 VALCG
+465 
-470 KFCSNSVVGS
+470 
-480 RGDALIRAKSPTNCD
+480 
-495 SYFAESIF
+495 
-503 EVCEREKERKE
+503 EK
-514 NKDRKYL
+514 
-521 RTQEYGYVDSGVWKI
+521 TPYVDSGVWKI
-536 ILVARNI
+536 ILAARNI
-543 KSGEYF
+543 KNGEYF

-589 ARQNTYADFSGRGSR
+589 ARQNTYADFSGRGCR
-604 ALPYQKPDL
+604 ALPYPKPDL
-613 VAPGVNIIAPRSGE
+613 AAPGVDIYAPRPGG

-648 LMEWGITRQNDPYL
+648 LMEWGIIRRNDPYL

-673 GAKPLPGIE
+673 GAKALQGSE
-682 NLPNDL
+682 KLPNDL
-688 TGWGALCVES
+688 IGWGRLCLES
-698 SLPD
+698 SLPE

>member
-14 MDATEEEREKSRNLN
+14 LDATEEEREKSRNLN
-29 VGYDEQTRM
+29 VGYEKQTRK

-46 EVGSAGAETAGE
+46 EM
-58 IRSGGA
+58 
-64 DNIGNARNGE
+64 
-74 QGRKTDGA
+74 
-82 LEGELGDSAKALLGG
+82 GDSVEALLGG
-97 PGISV
+97 SGISV
-102 VSLLGG
+102 VPVLGG
-108 YAIVTLPENI
+108 YAIVTLPESM
-118 LDEYSRRPQ
+118 LEEYSRRPQ

-154 RDEPGNLQLSG
+154 RDEPGNLQLTG

-181 PAFLTADGKSR
+181 PAFLTADGKSK
-192 ILRLWDQSIQG
+192 ILRLWDQSIPG
-203 NPPDGYATGT
+203 NPPEGYATGT
-213 EYTNEEINEALSLPV
+213 EYTNEEINEALSLSV

-237 EDVSG
+237 EDGSG

-256 SPGAVNRGVAYE
+256 SRGAVNRGVAYE
-268 SDLLVVKMGISR
+268 SDLLVVKMGIPR

-293 VDYLVRQALRLGRP
+293 VDYLVRQAIRLGRP
-307 IAINLSFGNNYGSHR
+307 IALNLSFGNNYGSHR
-322 GDSLVE
+322 GDSLLE
-328 TYLDSVSSM
+328 TYLDNVSGM
-337 GKNVICVGMGNNGS
+337 GKNVICVGMGNNGN
-351 DALHYGGKLSTGE
+351 DALHTGEKLSPGE
-364 TQEIELG
+364 IQEIELG

-378 LNVQLWKDYEDEME
+378 LNVQLWKNYEDEME
-392 IYLESPAGE
+392 IYLEHPAGE
-401 RVGPLDE
+401 RVGPLFE

-435 QEIYVDFLVRDGEVE
+435 QEIYVDFLPQD
-450 TQENKSRNNY
+450 
-460 SNNLY
+460 
-465 VALCG
+465 
-470 KFCSNSVVGS
+470 
-480 RGDALIRAKSPTNCD
+480 
-495 SYFAESIF
+495 
-503 EVCEREKERKE
+503 EK
-514 NKDRKYL
+514 
-521 RTQEYGYVDSGVWKI
+521 TPYVDSGVWKI
-536 ILVARNI
+536 ILAARNI
-543 KSGEYF
+543 KNGEYF

-589 ARQNTYADFSGRGSR
+589 ARQNTYADFSGRGCR
-604 ALPYQKPDL
+604 ALPYPKPDL
-613 VAPGVNIIAPRSGE
+613 AAPGVDIYAPRPGG

-648 LMEWGITRQNDPYL
+648 LMEWGIIRRNDPYL

-673 GAKPLPGIE
+673 GAKALQGSE
-682 NLPNDL
+682 KLPNDL
-688 TGWGALCVES
+688 IGWGRLCLES
-698 SLPD
+698 SLPE